1 MKKAIFFIL
10 VALASCKQ
18 EKVYHDEVSQTFFQ
32 EKEKL
37 KFEADVKAFQSELN
51 EEYRNP
57 EKSPLPEKLRLKFT
71 GHDFFPISIV
81 YNVKAKFTRTP
92 NEKPFLMP
100 TTSNRTT
107 EEVLFGIAE
116 FELNG
121 KAHTLQ
127 IYQSPKLK
135 QTKGYEDYLFL
146 PFSDETNGESTYG
159 GGRYLDLRIPQGNEI
174 TINFNKAY
182 NPYCAYNEKYSCPLV
197 PKGNMLLTKIE
208 AGVKYQK

>member
-1 MKKAIFFIL
+1 MKKTFFL
-10 VALASCKQ
+10 VLMVLSACKQ
-18 EKVYHDEVSQTFFQ
+18 EKVYHDKVSQTFFQ

-37 KFEADVKAFQSELN
+37 KFEAEVKAFQKELN
-51 EEYRNP
+51 DEYRDP
-57 EKSPLPEKLRLKFT
+57 EKSPLPEKGRLKFT
-71 GHDFFPISIV
+71 GHDFFPANLA
-81 YNVKAKFTRTP
+81 YNIKAKFTRTP
-92 NEKPFLMP
+92 DEKPFLMP
-100 TTSNRTT
+100 TTGNSMN

-121 KAHTLQ
+121 KKHRLHV
-127 IYQSPKLK
+127 YQSPKLT

-146 PFSDETNGESTYG
+146 PFADETNGESTYG
-159 GGRYLDLRIPQGNEI
+159 GGRYLDLRVPQGNDI

-197 PKGNMLLTKIE
+197 PKENMLFTKVE